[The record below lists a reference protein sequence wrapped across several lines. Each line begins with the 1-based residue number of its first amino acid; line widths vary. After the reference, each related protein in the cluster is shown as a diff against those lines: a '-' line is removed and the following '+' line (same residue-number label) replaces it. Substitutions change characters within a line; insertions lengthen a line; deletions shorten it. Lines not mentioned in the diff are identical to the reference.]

1 MAWVWESADEF
12 GSSAQPIS
20 SVVQS
25 LSAPRCLAHGG
36 REKKMK
42 LIDIGPLI
50 RTRHFAVLTQSYP
63 GMFTPHK
70 VSVRLDEMI

>member
-70 VSVRLDEMI
+70 VSVSLDEMI